1 MGCLYSSANQC
12 AHVLRAGRVVVG
24 FVGRPTRL
32 TVGIWC
38 VLCRIVDEVGQY
50 NVFGLGVALD
60 MIPIITCDSAQ
71 APDMYTEDTSN
82 ADDEPSK
89 EPYPVMATSHLC
101 RQMIAD
107 LVKEL
112 VDNGC
117 LT

>member
-1 MGCLYSSANQC
+1 M
-12 AHVLRAGRVVVG
+12 
-24 FVGRPTRL
+24 
-32 TVGIWC
+32 C
-38 VLCRIVDEVGQY
+38 VTKHILEFIHKLSLNRIGKEIREY

-60 MIPIITCDSAQ
+60 MIPIITCDSEQ
-71 APDMYTEDTSN
+71 APDMYTEDTIN
-82 ADDEPSK
+82 AENEDEPSK
-89 EPYPVMATSHLC
+89 EPYPVMTTSVLC

>member
-1 MGCLYSSANQC
+1 MRCRL
-12 AHVLRAGRVVVG
+12 AG
-24 FVGRPTRL
+24 
-32 TVGIWC
+32 
-38 VLCRIVDEVGQY
+38 EVREY

-60 MIPIITCDSAQ
+60 MIPIITCDSEQ
-71 APDMYTEDTSN
+71 APDMYTEDTVS
-82 ADDEPSK
+82 AEDDGPGK
-89 EPYPVMATSHLC
+89 EPYPAMTTSGLC

>member
-1 MGCLYSSANQC
+1 MGHIIYRLYE
-12 AHVLRAGRVVVG
+12 
-24 FVGRPTRL
+24 
-32 TVGIWC
+32 
-38 VLCRIVDEVGQY
+38 EVREY

-60 MIPIITCDSAQ
+60 MIPIITCDSEL
-71 APDMYTEDTSN
+71 APDMYTEDTIN
-82 ADDEPSK
+82 IDDEPSK
-89 EPYPVMATSHLC
+89 EPYPVMTTSNLC